1 MMGTEQPRE
10 RARVAEIEVI
20 YRRRVLE
27 FRRVAAAI
35 SRDREAACDIVQEGF
50 VRAVRDLH
58 GFRGEG
64 SLDAWL
70 WRIVV
75 NVAKNHRRDARP
87 LSELPAEVPG
97 STNGHHTSGAEQ
109 IGAAVAALPERQ
121 RLVLFLRYYADLDYG
136 SIAQALEVSP
146 GTIGPTLT
154 AARSALQQLLLT
166 AEAAT

>member
-1 MMGTEQPRE
+1 MGSEQPLGLT
-10 RARVAEIEVI
+10 RVAEIEVI
-20 YRRRVLE
+20 YRRRVLD

-35 SRDREAACDIVQEGF
+35 SGDREAASDIVQDSF
-50 VRAVRDLH
+50 VRAVRDLSA
-58 GFRGEG
+58 FRGEG

-97 STNGHHTSGAEQ
+97 SINGHDASWAGQ

-136 SIAQALEVSP
+136 SIAQALDVSP

-154 AARSALQQLLLT
+154 AARSALQQLLLEM
-166 AEAAT
+166 EAAR